1 MVKNV
6 KLINIFRKCSF
17 PNEAKLLTID
27 LCERSSIEFGTYI
40 CMAKRKVESKEWF
53 ETAFIPTG
61 TYHQIADW
69 KHKVFGYNRIF
80 NYLANI
86 GIQQ

>member
-1 MVKNV
+1 
-6 KLINIFRKCSF
+6 
-17 PNEAKLLTID
+17 
-27 LCERSSIEFGTYI
+27 
-40 CMAKRKVESKEWF
+40 MAKRKVESKEWF

-61 TYHQIADW
+61 TYHQIAGW

-80 NYLANI
+80 DYLANI